1 MCLSNVYLEKKK
13 QDKLV
18 IEEAQLVSSDDE
30 NVHVR
35 TLMGEIKD
43 LEGYYISEVDLIKN
57 YVILK
62 KIGSLEEMD
71 DRHHENVRK
80 LEIGLPYLL
89 KHNREHE
96 KDIQKWIQRAREAQL
111 DTVVDDLQKVL
122 ELSYQISGY
131 FESALNKLKRDD
143 EP

>member
-43 LEGYYISEVDLIKN
+43 LKGYYISEVDLIDN

-62 KIGSLEEMD
+62 KKQG
-71 DRHHENVRK
+71 
-80 LEIGLPYLL
+80 
-89 KHNREHE
+89 
-96 KDIQKWIQRAREAQL
+96 A
-111 DTVVDDLQKVL
+111 
-122 ELSYQISGY
+122 
-131 FESALNKLKRDD
+131 
-143 EP
+143 